1 MSAEPRFHKSA
12 GSARR
17 ALRLSAAAALG
28 LAVLLSGPPAAAAQ
42 GDPIAD
48 ALARVADGTYTNE
61 DLELLKSDPEIAA
74 QVPDPTKPDES
85 STSTNDDASTHAIC
99 GAYADVW
106 FRKRSLLGSTIY
118 VWHHRVVYCRD
129 GSRVTSWQ
137 NRYDYLSDA
146 QSIVYMRELL
156 VNQAGGVGTTSAWSH
171 LQRHLEYCVA
181 KYGCYAS
188 MKPWSRITVHGNAT
202 YSYTGSAG

>member
-1 MSAEPRFHKSA
+1 MTGGEYVPVLPVGGGPTPVEQA
-12 GSARR
+12 GGGQHRGARAHR
-17 ALRLSAAAALG
+17 GDAATLPGQAAD
-28 LAVLLSGPPAAAAQ
+28 V
-42 GDPIAD
+42 
-48 ALARVADGTYTNE
+48 
-61 DLELLKSDPEIAA
+61 LKSDPEIAA

-146 QSIVYMRELL
+146 QSIVYMRELQ

-171 LQRHLEYCVA
+171 LQRHL
-181 KYGCYAS
+181 
-188 MKPWSRITVHGNAT
+188 
-202 YSYTGSAG
+202 GSTAWRSTDAMPA